1 VTSWTATIESLQT
14 RRSLVHGWGTLHGA
28 YPSMAWFE
36 RRRENGGTIERI
48 PLLLGKTREKAG
60 YGVVGI
66 EFVIYG
72 ALKNPVS
79 SADQFFVVV
88 EGANKE
94 RTELK
99 APFPRAISTA
109 NWMARVAAV
118 PWKHYLSRGIRL
130 LGQGQSRLLLR
141 KVRALVRAFGSSGS
155 DPRELIKSLAAEST
169 PLALVIDHDLGGG
182 ANLYRGSL
190 MRRLSAEGFLPV
202 LLSAQNGVL
211 AYQVSVTRADH
222 ARAAYAENLPALLNA
237 LSAATFERVIFNDIV
252 SFPEPIALVS
262 ALTAWMRQAGIHHFL
277 FLVHDHYCI
286 CPSWLLLDNNGSFCG
301 VPDAATC
308 ATCLPVNPT
317 PFLQFAGGTDI
328 ESWRAAWGALLN
340 EASEIRCFSNA
351 TRDLLVRAH
360 REIDQRK
367 VTVVPHVLEHV
378 QLRRIGLKNP
388 GWPVIGIVGAISR
401 PKGADVVRS
410 LADHISRTGAG
421 ARIVIIGTIEGGVRR
436 DVVTVTGPYLQ
447 AQLPDLLEAH
457 GVNLGFFPSIW
468 PETFSYVTEEMM
480 KMGLPML
487 AFDLGAPGE
496 RVSKYAFGEVIS
508 AGEPQAILEALDK
521 LYDRHVRR
529 TPPAGTQSHRRIDL
543 PPQHTGP

>member
-1 VTSWTATIESLQT
+1 
-14 RRSLVHGWGTLHGA
+14 
-28 YPSMAWFE
+28 
-36 RRRENGGTIERI
+36 
-48 PLLLGKTREKAG
+48 
-60 YGVVGI
+60 
-66 EFVIYG
+66 
-72 ALKNPVS
+72 
-79 SADQFFVVV
+79 
-88 EGANKE
+88 
-94 RTELK
+94 
-99 APFPRAISTA
+99 
-109 NWMARVAAV
+109 
-118 PWKHYLSRGIRL
+118 
-130 LGQGQSRLLLR
+130 
-141 KVRALVRAFGSSGS
+141 
-155 DPRELIKSLAAEST
+155 
-169 PLALVIDHDLGGG
+169 
-182 ANLYRGSL
+182 
-190 MRRLSAEGFLPV
+190 
-202 LLSAQNGVL
+202 
-211 AYQVSVTRADH
+211 
-222 ARAAYAENLPALLNA
+222 
-237 LSAATFERVIFNDIV
+237 
-252 SFPEPIALVS
+252 
-262 ALTAWMRQAGIHHFL
+262 
-277 FLVHDHYCI
+277 
-286 CPSWLLLDNNGSFCG
+286 
-301 VPDAATC
+301 
-308 ATCLPVNPT
+308 
-317 PFLQFAGGTDI
+317 
-328 ESWRAAWGALLN
+328 
-340 EASEIRCFSNA
+340 
-351 TRDLLVRAH
+351 
-360 REIDQRK
+360 